1 MGGGQGVKKGRLWH
15 RYVGSKPEVQ
25 PCGHS
30 REKSFVKIN
39 QGSHPMETFTW
50 AFLADGPNLQMI
62 APYSEK
68 FSGVPL
74 MKMDPIL

>member
-1 MGGGQGVKKGRLWH
+1 MSRLWH

-25 PCGHS
+25 PCGPS
-30 REKSFVKIN
+30 REKDFVKIP
-39 QGSHPMETFTW
+39 QGSTPMKTFTW
-50 AFLADGPNLQMI
+50 AFLADAPNLQVI

-68 FSGVPL
+68 FLGVPL

>member
-1 MGGGQGVKKGRLWH
+1 MSGLWH

-25 PCGHS
+25 PCGLS

-50 AFLADGPNLQMI
+50 AFLADTPNLQVL

-68 FSGVPL
+68 FESVPL

>member
-1 MGGGQGVKKGRLWH
+1 MSRLWH

-30 REKSFVKIN
+30 REKSYLPIA
-39 QGSHPMETFTW
+39 QGSRPMETFTW
-50 AFLADGPNLQMI
+50 VFLADGPNLQII

-68 FSGVPL
+68 FERVPL

>member
-1 MGGGQGVKKGRLWH
+1 
-15 RYVGSKPEVQ
+15 
-25 PCGHS
+25 
-30 REKSFVKIN
+30 
-39 QGSHPMETFTW
+39 METFTW
-50 AFLADGPNLQMI
+50 AFLADTPNLQVL

>member
-1 MGGGQGVKKGRLWH
+1 MSGLWH

-25 PCGHS
+25 PCGPS
-30 REKSFVKIN
+30 REKNYLRIARM
-39 QGSHPMETFTW
+39 SHPMKTFTW
-50 AFLADGPNLQMI
+50 AFLADAPNLQVI

-68 FSGVPL
+68 FLGVPL

>member
-1 MGGGQGVKKGRLWH
+1 MSGLWH

-30 REKSFVKIN
+30 REKSYLPIN
-39 QGSHPMETFTW
+39 QGSRPMETFTW
-50 AFLADGPNLQMI
+50 VFLVDGHNLQI
-62 APYSEK
+62 LAPYSEK

-74 MKMDPIL
+74 MKMDPIW

>member
-1 MGGGQGVKKGRLWH
+1 MSRLWH

-30 REKSFVKIN
+30 REKSFVTIAD
-39 QGSHPMETFTW
+39 GSHPMETFTW
-50 AFLADGPNLQMI
+50 AFLADTPNLQMI

-68 FSGVPL
+68 FESVPL

>member
-1 MGGGQGVKKGRLWH
+1 MEGGHCVKKRRLWH

-30 REKSFVKIN
+30 REKSYLPIAG
-39 QGSHPMETFTW
+39 GSHPMETFTW
-50 AFLADGPNLQMI
+50 VFLADTPNLQVL

-68 FSGVPL
+68 FESVPL

>member
-1 MGGGQGVKKGRLWH
+1 MGGGHGVKKGRLWH

-25 PCGHS
+25 PCGLS
-30 REKSFVKIN
+30 REKSFVTIA

-50 AFLADGPNLQMI
+50 AFLADTPNLRFL

-74 MKMDPIL
+74 MKMDPIW